1 MAASKYIVIEM
12 QNGYVEGRAWPY
24 DTREDAEVK
33 WHQVL
38 SEVVKSPVA
47 VHTVMFVTD
56 EGFEVEKPRVYKH
69 SSEPIIEG
77 VSE

>member
-1 MAASKYIVIEM
+1 MYVIIEM
-12 QNGYVEGRAWPY
+12 QNGNIGSNNWNYE
-24 DTREDAEVK
+24 TREDAEVK

-38 SEVVKSPVA
+38 SEVVKSPIA

-69 SSEPIIEG
+69 GAQPATEETAYVG
-77 VSE
+77 E

>member
-1 MAASKYIVIEM
+1 MYVIIEM
-12 QNGYVEGRAWPY
+12 QNGNIGGNNWHFE
-24 DTREDAEVK
+24 TREDAEVK

-69 SSEPIIEG
+69 SAQPTPEATE
-77 VSE
+77 